1 MAWQVAVLL
10 LLQRLSSAFAAAPMA
25 RPGCRSEC
33 GSVQIP
39 YPFGFGDS
47 SCFLDDFEITCKETT
62 NGPKPFLGRSNLEL
76 PVDIDLVNGLL
87 QVNHAIARDC
97 YDRQGRSISYSGSR
111 INLGSMKSVR
121 FSDSRN
127 KFVAIGCDT
136 VGYLADM
143 DYTIWT
149 GCVSY
154 CTNMSFVTNGT
165 CSGIGCCE
173 TRTPKGV
180 RAFSVVLRSYYN
192 HTNCSSF
199 SPCSYAFLANS
210 SFMSFNAL
218 DYFLTFKNVTMMPVT
233 LEWAV
238 GNRTCEEA
246 REEEGFACVAK
257 NSECYSTNGPG
268 YRCNC
273 SPGYQG
279 NPYLKGGCEDI
290 DECKGPQKNQCMR
303 DCINTPGSFYCT
315 CPRGTRGDGRWDGS
329 RCTPKFPYLDVV
341 LGAGSGFLFLCASV
355 SWLYWIVS
363 KKRLIKL
370 KEKFFQQNGGLL
382 LQHHLSSSSD
392 DGRNDSIMRIFTS
405 EELQRATNNYDE
417 DCIIGQGGFGT
428 VYKGTLSDQRVVA
441 IKKSKIAAKGEIE
454 QFINEV
460 VLLSTINHKNVV
472 KLLGCCLET
481 QVPLLVFEFM
491 SNGTLSHHIHDQGRR
506 GSLSLENRL
515 RIAAEAAEALAY
527 LHSSVS
533 TPIIHRD
540 VKSTNILLDDSYTA
554 KISDFGTSRLVPF
567 DRNCLTSLVRGTI
580 GYLDPEYFQSGQ
592 FTDKSDVYSF
602 GVVFIELLTGEK
614 ALSENKSEEHR
625 SLVKHF
631 ISCMNEGRLCDILD
645 DRIRHEGSMEQLM
658 AVAELVERC
667 IRLNGDE
674 RPTMKEVATELEG
687 MRTFSNHPW
696 VNEEIESLLAKPL
709 LSEPAFYGAGNT
721 TSGDNSSHSGLVPLN
736 ITR

>member
-1 MAWQVAVLL
+1 
-10 LLQRLSSAFAAAPMA
+10 MA

-33 GSVQIP
+33 GGVQIP
-39 YPFGFGDS
+39 YPFGFGNS
-47 SCFLDDFEITCKETT
+47 SCFLDDFEITCNETT
-62 NGPKPFLGRSNLEL
+62 NPPKPFLGRGNLEL

-87 QVNHAIARDC
+87 QVNHFIAYDC
-97 YDRQGRSISYSGSR
+97 YDKQGTKVHHNEPR

-121 FSDSRN
+121 FSDSHN
-127 KFVAIGCDT
+127 KFVAFGCDT
-136 VGYLADM
+136 LAYLTDKK
-143 DYTIWT
+143 DTFWT

-154 CTNMSFVTNGT
+154 CNNMSLVTNGT

-173 TRTPKGV
+173 TRIPKGV
-180 RAFSVVLRSYYN
+180 RDFRVELTSFRN
-192 HTNCSSF
+192 HTNCWKF
-199 SPCSYAFLANS
+199 SPCSYALLADS
-210 SFMSFNAL
+210 SFSFNAS
-218 DYFLTFKNVTMMPVT
+218 DFLTFKNVTMMPVT

-238 GNRTCEEA
+238 GNKTCEEA
-246 REEEGFACVAK
+246 WEEEGFACVDVH
-257 NSECYSTNGPG
+257 SECYKSTNGPG

-273 SPGYQG
+273 SRGYQG
-279 NPYLKGGCEDI
+279 NPYLEGGCE
-290 DECKGPQKNQCMR
+290 
-303 DCINTPGSFYCT
+303 
-315 CPRGTRGDGRWDGS
+315 
-329 RCTPKFPYLDVV
+329 
-341 LGAGSGFLFLCASV
+341 GAGSGFLFLCASL
-355 SWLYWIVS
+355 SWLYWILS
-363 KKRLIKL
+363 KRRLIKL

-382 LQHHLSSSSD
+382 LQHHISSSSD
-392 DGRNDSIMRIFTS
+392 DGRNDSIMRIYTS
-405 EELQRATNNYDE
+405 EELQRATNDYDD

-460 VLLSTINHKNVV
+460 LLLSSINHKNVV

-506 GSLSLENRL
+506 DSLSLENRL

-527 LHSSVS
+527 LHSSLS

-554 KISDFGTSRLVPF
+554 KVSDFGTSRLVPF

-602 GVVFIELLTGEK
+602 GVVLIELLTGEK
-614 ALSENKSEEHR
+614 ALSMNKSEEHR
-625 SLVKHF
+625 SLVKRF
-631 ISCMNEGRLCDILD
+631 ISCMNEGRLCEILD
-645 DRIRHEGSMEQLM
+645 GRVRREGSMEQLM
-658 AVAELVERC
+658 AVAELAERC
-667 IRLNGDE
+667 LRLNGDE
-674 RPTMKEVATELEG
+674 RPTMREVATELQG
-687 MRTFSNHPW
+687 MRMFTEHPW
-696 VNEEIESLLAKPL
+696 VGEEIEPLLAEPL
-709 LSEPAFYGAGNT
+709 LSEPAFYGVGHT
-721 TSGDNSSHSGLVPLN
+721 TSDGDSSYSGLVPFN